1 MPPDLGNCAKPN
13 RRHNSRQTPSTRACC
28 ITSTMSRLSS
38 WFRPAA
44 AAPPPAPTAKDIEKT
59 ARDTAKTSDMD
70 DALASAGLMMND
82 DIDGAVAALQG
93 NDSVFHG
100 LGLGVTSFMR
110 AVLGFEKEVMNEASA
125 RLTDVETRAWNELK
139 AAQRRG
145 EKHST
150 VYASGTEY
158 SLVAAQSQLMSA
170 VISVLHES
178 LTEGIKG
185 FYRLRKAYLTLD
197 AIIEAEGRVL
207 GQGTHAVVAPH
218 EAMPGTFDDDEFK
231 DLEEKEKQNGSP
243 EDSDPEF
250 VDAKETPGTSGMQ
263 TPLDS
268 SKQQQQQQDAEKKLA
283 DLKLES
289 KTDLT
294 TSGPQ
299 PTRLTNPLDIFIYS
313 GSNMCFGTLL
323 LLLSMIPP
331 AMSRLL
337 SIIGFRGDRERG
349 IRMLWNATRF
359 HNVNGAVSG
368 LALLGYYN
376 GILGTADI
384 IPPRQSE
391 DNAAEDDIFAM
402 TEAERETV
410 GVPAQKCRD
419 LLTEMRSRYPAS
431 GLWRLEEARGL
442 AQERRLPE
450 AIEAL
455 TKGEQPRMRQVAAL
469 TAFELALD
477 AMFAQDW
484 LLTRDSFL
492 RCLELN
498 DWSHCLYYYIAGC
511 AELERY
517 RDAVLDNIGE
527 EEVKKRKTR
536 AEELLRRAPT
546 VAGRKKFM
554 SKQLP
559 FDVFVQRKV
568 AKLEERAKE
577 LGVSLVD
584 AAGPSPALEMAALW
598 CGTKRMAAG
607 ELAKMEAGLAWE
619 RCTAPEAAV
628 ETMRATA
635 DERAVRAVT
644 LAAVCR
650 CQGRVADARKLLDDE
665 VFCHD
670 KNLLKGGNRDD
681 YALPNAHYELAAL
694 AWFEAA
700 APPAADV
707 DAAATKARRV
717 AKAKEA
723 QGHLDTVV
731 AWEPFLFDARLG
743 MRVQAGV
750 QTLKWF
756 QDRLAK

>member
-1 MPPDLGNCAKPN
+1 
-13 RRHNSRQTPSTRACC
+13 
-28 ITSTMSRLSS
+28 
-38 WFRPAA
+38 
-44 AAPPPAPTAKDIEKT
+44 
-59 ARDTAKTSDMD
+59 MD

-150 VYASGTEY
+150 VYDSGTEY

-170 VISVLHES
+170 VVSVLHES

-197 AIIEAEGRVL
+197 AIIETERRAL
-207 GQGTHAVVAPH
+207 GHGAHTVMAPH
-218 EAMPGTFDDDEFK
+218 EAMPGTFDDDEFN
-231 DLEEKEKQNGSP
+231 DLEEKQQDGTP

-250 VDAKETPGTSGMQ
+250 VDAKETPGQSGTQ
-263 TPLDS
+263 TPLTPPAQE
-268 SKQQQQQQDAEKKLA
+268 KTQQDAEKKLA
-283 DLKLES
+283 DLKLEPKS
-289 KTDLT
+289 D
-294 TSGPQ
+294 GPE
-299 PTRLTNPLDIFIYS
+299 PTRLTNPLDIYIYS

-384 IPPRQSE
+384 LPPRL
-391 DNAAEDDIFAM
+391 AEGAEHDDLFAM
-402 TEAERETV
+402 TDAERETV

-419 LLTEMRSRYPAS
+419 LLAEMRSRYPAS

-455 TKGEQPRMRQVAAL
+455 TRGEQPRMRQVAAL

-517 RDAVLDNIGE
+517 RDAVHGKMGE
-527 EEVKKRKTR
+527 EEVKKRKAR

-554 SKQLP
+554 AKQLP

-577 LGVSLVD
+577 LGVALVD

-607 ELAKMEAGLAWE
+607 ELEKMEAGLAWE
-619 RCTAPEAAV
+619 RCTAPAAAV
-628 ETMRATA
+628 EAMRATA
-635 DERAVRAVT
+635 DERAVRGVT
-644 LAAVCR
+644 LAAVYR
-650 CQGRVADARKLLDDE
+650 CQGRVADARAVLDDE

-670 KNLLKGGNRDD
+670 K
-681 YALPNAHYELAAL
+681 
-694 AWFEAA
+694 
-700 APPAADV
+700 
-707 DAAATKARRV
+707 
-717 AKAKEA
+717 
-723 QGHLDTVV
+723 
-731 AWEPFLFDARLG
+731 
-743 MRVQAGV
+743 
-750 QTLKWF
+750 
-756 QDRLAK
+756 